1 MISRIFATVVHEP
14 LSYQLGPLQ
23 FTGFGLAILLTFVIA
38 QIISQHEMDRRGHDG
53 SVMADLV
60 FAAVVGGLVGAKLYY
75 AILTRDLS
83 SVVSRAGF
91 VFWGGLIGGILATAL
106 VMRIKGLSF
115 ARISDVAAIT
125 LAAGYSVGRTG
136 CWAVGDDYGRPWNG
150 PWATVFPHG
159 APPSTVGN
167 LSHLFGIKFPPGTP
181 DNQLI
186 AVHPTQLYEVMLGFI
201 MFVILWRL
209 RDHRHAEGWLFGLY
223 CVLAGLERFIIE
235 FFRAK
240 DDRYFIG
247 GMTTAQIIAILFMI
261 GGAVWMY
268 LRRDI
273 TPSAPGIYAKVSRAD
288 RAGLAGN

>member
-1 MISRIFATVVHEP
+1 MMTRIFATVVHEP
-14 LSYQLGPLQ
+14 LSYQVGPLQ

-53 SVMADLV
+53 AVMADLV
-60 FAAVVGGLVGAKLYY
+60 FAAVVGGLIGAKLYY
-75 AILTRDLS
+75 AILMHDLS
-83 SVVSRAGF
+83 SVLSRAGF

-106 VMRIKGLSF
+106 VMRLKGLSF

-125 LAAGYSVGRTG
+125 LAAGYAVGRTG

-150 PWATVFPHG
+150 PLATEFPHG
-159 APPSTVGN
+159 APPSTAGN
-167 LSHLFGIKFPPGTP
+167 LSHLFGIRFPPGTP
-181 DNQLI
+181 DSQLI
-186 AVHPTQLYEVMLGFI
+186 AVHPTQLYEVTLGFI

-240 DDRYFIG
+240 DDRYFVG
-247 GMTTAQIIAILFMI
+247 GMTTAQIIAILFMV
-261 GGAVWMY
+261 GGAVWMHM
-268 LRRDI
+268 RRDI
-273 TPSAPGIYAKVSRAD
+273 TPTAPGIYAKVSRAN
-288 RAGLAGN
+288 RVEPASN